1 MTIKKIQEL
10 SGFSESTISRVLN
23 GKAKEFR
30 ISQKTADKILHIAE
44 LLNYR
49 PNRLAKSLRLKKTM
63 TMGLIISDILNP
75 FWGEIAARVENLFR
89 HHGYSTIL
97 CNSNENL
104 ANEEFYLKVLEDQH
118 VDGII
123 ISPFH
128 TEEWAYMKSLR
139 DSTRPLV
146 LIDRIFYN
154 TNLPWVISDNTFAS
168 ETMADEMIRLGFKRI
183 AYLGGIKDTYIN
195 DVRYKGFQNAFNKN
209 SVVID
214 ENMVLF
220 QEKYS
225 PENDIQK
232 IQYLFDKNT
241 DIDAIFCINNLVL
254 FRALKVIKEWEAKNN
269 KQLLLS
275 AFDVGRFINLI
286 DRPLIYAD
294 QDLNKVA
301 EAAVNLLLALIEGKY
316 IENRQIMLPF
326 NIKKH
331 LL

>member
-1 MTIKKIQEL
+1 MTIKKIHEL

-30 ISQKTADKILHIAE
+30 ISQKTAEKIQEIAE

-49 PNRLAKSLRLKKTM
+49 PNRLAKSLRLKKSM

-75 FWGEIAARVENLFR
+75 FWGEIASRVEMLFR
-89 HHGYSTIL
+89 EHGYSTIL

-139 DSTRPLV
+139 DDTPLV
-146 LIDRIFYN
+146 LIDRIFEN
-154 TNLPWVISDNTFAS
+154 TSLPWVISDNIQAS
-168 ETMADEMIRLGFKRI
+168 ETMTDEMIKLGYNRI
-183 AYLGGIKDTYIN
+183 AYLGGIKNTYIN
-195 DVRYKGFQNAFNKN
+195 NVRFQGFQNAFLKH
-209 SVVID
+209 SMRIDDRLVV
-214 ENMVLF
+214 F

-225 PENDIQK
+225 PENGLKRIEA
-232 IQYLFDKNT
+232 LFYENT
-241 DIDAIFCINNLVL
+241 DIDALFCVNNLVL
-254 FRALKVIKEWEAKNN
+254 FRALKVIKHWEK
-269 KQLLLS
+269 KYKRQLLLS

-294 QDLNKVA
+294 QSLNKVA
-301 EAAVNLLLALIEGKY
+301 ESAVQLLLAQIAGRRTKK
-316 IENRQIMLPF
+316 RQITLPF
-326 NIKKH
+326 QVHKH